1 MERLFLLDGMALAYR
16 AHFAFATRPLI
27 NKKGMDTSACYGFVG
42 TMLSLIEREKPEHI
56 AVVMDAP
63 GPNFRDEIYEKYK
76 GHRPPM
82 PDPLRIALP
91 FIKDLVK
98 AFDIPMLEIPG
109 YEADDVIGTLAKRAE
124 AEGQH
129 AVIVSPD
136 KDFRQL
142 LGPGVSILRPT
153 RKDEEF
159 DWVTEEKFR
168 TDYGLPPVKFID
180 VLALL
185 GDTADNVPGVPGIG
199 EKTAPSLIQ
208 QYGSVENL
216 LEHAAEITAKRVREG
231 LLNNHDQAIMSKLL
245 VTIHT
250 EVALDLNWQSLVRT
264 KPDMEE
270 IGRLFDELEF
280 GKTLRGRIHRY
291 AKSFQAVPQGPAGSQ
306 ANLFGGFELPTSG
319 LTDILV
325 HGEEHSF
332 DAEKVQYQLL
342 TDPAMQQALG
352 DRLNR
357 ATEICFDTETTGTD
371 AMIAE
376 LVGCSTSTQE
386 AEAYYLPTLDATTT
400 KTVLSIFKPALENPA
415 ITKCGQNVKY
425 DLLMMKRYGIHFKGP
440 IFDTMVA
447 HFLLSPDGQHGLDA
461 ISMEVLNYK
470 KIPTSALL
478 GEGKKNQ
485 KTMREVPVQVVSD
498 YACEDAD
505 ITLRLT
511 QHLRKRLAEEGL
523 LSLAEEVEMPLVPV
537 LAQVE
542 ANGILVDV
550 AALKEYSVQLASKL
564 IEMEQQIYESAGG
577 TFNIG
582 SPKQLGEVL
591 FERLKLPSGKKT
603 ATGQYSTDERVLQEL
618 AVEHDLPALILDW
631 RKFSKL
637 KSTYV
642 DALPTFS
649 NPNTGRVHTS
659 FHQTIAATGRL
670 ASSNPNLQNIPIR
683 SGEGREIRRAFIAAP
698 GHVLLSADY
707 SQIELRIIAHMSND
721 EGLIETF
728 QRNEDVHTDAAA
740 RIFKVA
746 PEAVTRLQRNRAKE
760 VNYGI
765 PYGIS
770 SFGLSQRMRI
780 PRSEAQFLIDGYH
793 ASYPGV
799 ARLILTLI
807 EEARKKGYAETLY
820 GRRRYLKDI
829 HSANRQL
836 RQAAERVAVNMPIQG
851 SQADMIKIAM
861 IRLHRRLEQEN
872 LKSRMILQV
881 HDELLFEVPENEVQ
895 HMKAIVHK
903 EMQEALP
910 LSVPIEIGIGV
921 GPNWLD
927 AH

>member
-27 NKKGMDTSACYGFVG
+27 NKKNMDTSACYGFVG

-109 YEADDVIGTLAKRAE
+109 YEADDVIGTLAKQAE
-124 AEGQH
+124 AGGQH

-159 DWVTEEKFR
+159 DWITEEKFR
-168 TDYGLPPVKFID
+168 SEYGLPPIKFID

-216 LEHAAEITAKRVREG
+216 LDHAAEVSAKRVREG
-231 LLNNHDQAIMSKLL
+231 LLNNRDQAIMSKLL

-250 EVALDLNWQSLVRT
+250 EVALDLDWQTLVRT
-264 KPDMEE
+264 KPDIEE

-291 AKSFQAVPQGPAGSQ
+291 AQTFNPTPVGSQ

-325 HGEEHSF
+325 HGEAFSF
-332 DAEKVQYQLL
+332 DAEKVRYHLL
-342 TDPAMQQALG
+342 SDPTAQRTLG
-352 DRLNR
+352 ERLNQ
-357 ATEICFDTETTGTD
+357 AAEFCFDTETTGTD
-371 AMIAE
+371 AMRAE
-376 LVGCSTSTQE
+376 LVGCSASLVE
-386 AEAYYLPTLDATTT
+386 AEAFYLPTLDENTTHA
-400 KTVLSIFKPALENPA
+400 VLAALKPALENPN

-425 DLLMMKRYGIHFKGP
+425 DLLMMKRYGINLKGP

-485 KTMREVPVQVVSD
+485 KTMREVPVEDVSN

-505 ITLRLT
+505 ITLRLA
-511 QHLRKRLAEEGL
+511 QHLRNRLTEEGL
-523 LSLAEEVEMPLVPV
+523 MPLAEEVEMPLVPV
-537 LAQVE
+537 LAQME

-550 AALKEYSVQLASKL
+550 EALKEYSVQLAVKL
-564 IEMEQQIYESAGG
+564 IEMEQQIYTSAGG

-591 FERLKLPSGKKT
+591 FDRLKLPSGKKT

-642 DALPTFS
+642 DALPTYA
-649 NPNTGRVHTS
+649 NPNTGRIHTS

-683 SGEGREIRRAFIAAP
+683 SGEGREIRRAFIASP

-721 EGLIETF
+721 EGLSETF
-728 QRNEDVHTDAAA
+728 RRNDDIHTAAA
-740 RIFKVA
+740 ALIFKVN
-746 PEAVTRLQRNRAKE
+746 PEDVTRLQRNRAKE

-770 SFGLSQRMRI
+770 AFGLSQRMRI

-799 ARLILTLI
+799 AKLILNLI
-807 EEARKKGYAETLY
+807 EEARKKGYAETLK

-829 HSANRQL
+829 HAANRQL

-861 IRLHRRLEQEN
+861 IRLQKRLEEES
-872 LKSRMILQV
+872 LKSRMVLQV
-881 HDELLFEVPENEVQ
+881 HDELLFEVPENEVDYL
-895 HMKAIVHK
+895 KTIVHK

-910 LSVPIEIGIGV
+910 LSVPVEIGMGIGK
-921 GPNWLD
+921 NWLD

>member
-27 NKKGMDTSACYGFVG
+27 NKKDMDTSACYGFVG

-159 DWVTEEKFR
+159 DWITEERFR
-168 TDYGLPPVKFID
+168 TEYGLAPVKFID

-216 LEHAAEITAKRVREG
+216 LDHAAEVSAKRVREG
-231 LLNNHDQAIMSKLL
+231 LLNNRDQAIMSKLL

-250 EVALDLNWQSLVRT
+250 EVALDLDWQTLIRT

-291 AKSFQAVPQGPAGSQ
+291 AQTFTPTPAGSQ
-306 ANLFGGFELPTSG
+306 ANLFGGFDLPTSG

-325 HGEEHSF
+325 HTDEFSF
-332 DAEKVQYQLL
+332 DGEKVQYHLL
-342 TDPAMQQALG
+342 SDSAAQRVLG
-352 DRLNR
+352 ERLNQ
-357 ATEICFDTETTGTD
+357 ATEFCFDTETTGTD
-371 AMIAE
+371 AMRAE
-376 LVGCSTSTQE
+376 LVGCSVSLAE
-386 AEAYYLPTLDATTT
+386 AEAFYLPTLDETATQA
-400 KTVLSIFKPALENPA
+400 VLAVLKPALENPN
-415 ITKCGQNVKY
+415 ITTCGQNVKY
-425 DLLMMKRYGIHFKGP
+425 DLLMMKRYGINLKGP

-485 KTMREVPVQVVSD
+485 KTMREVPVEDVSN

-505 ITLRLT
+505 ITLRLA
-511 QHLRKRLAEEGL
+511 QHLRNRLTEEGL
-523 LSLAEEVEMPLVPV
+523 MPLAEEVEMPLVPV
-537 LAQVE
+537 LAQME

-550 AALKEYSVQLASKL
+550 EALKEYSVQLAAKL
-564 IEMEQQIYESAGG
+564 IEMEQQIYISAGG

-591 FERLKLPSGKKT
+591 FDRLKLPSGKKT

-642 DALPTFS
+642 DALPTYA
-649 NPNTGRVHTS
+649 NPATGRIHTS

-683 SGEGREIRRAFIAAP
+683 SGEGREIRRAFIASP

-721 EGLIETF
+721 EGLSETF
-728 QRNEDVHTDAAA
+728 RRNDDIHTAAA
-740 RIFKVA
+740 ALIFKVN
-746 PEAVTRLQRNRAKE
+746 PEDVTRLQRNRAKE

-770 SFGLSQRMRI
+770 AFGLSQRMRI

-799 ARLILTLI
+799 AKLILNLI
-807 EEARKKGYAETLY
+807 EEARKKGYAETLK

-829 HSANRQL
+829 HATNRQL

-861 IRLHRRLEQEN
+861 IRLQKRLEEEN
-872 LKSRMILQV
+872 LKSRMVLQV
-881 HDELLFEVPENEVQ
+881 HDELLFEVPENEVDYL
-895 HMKAIVHK
+895 KTIVHK

-910 LSVPIEIGIGV
+910 LSVPVEIGMGV
-921 GPNWLD
+921 GENWLD